1 MRAMIVGLAL
11 VIAAAAG
18 CGGRSDE
25 EAVATVTA
33 PPVTTQT
40 PADPLERRLTRAG
53 YHVVRNP
60 TLAGARVSLTTGVKD
75 MIVYIVDFESAR
87 AAATYAAQVA
97 RTARKAPKHV
107 VARRAGNTVYS
118 AVAAESP
125 TATAVPGPV
134 LELIRDAEGRRA
146 RPVRLSPQ

>member
-1 MRAMIVGLAL
+1 MLVGGGMVLAL
-11 VIAAAAG
+11 AAG
-18 CGGRSDE
+18 CGGGDE
-25 EAVATVTA
+25 EAVVTLTAA
-33 PPVTTQT
+33 PTPTPTQPS

-60 TLAGARVSLTTGVKD
+60 DLARARVSLTTGVRD
-75 MIVYIVDFESAR
+75 MIVYIVDFETSR
-87 AAATYAAQVA
+87 AAAAYAKEVA
-97 RTARKAPKHV
+97 KTARRTPKQV

-125 TATAVPGPV
+125 TATATPGPL

-146 RPVRLSPQ
+146 RPVRLGPR